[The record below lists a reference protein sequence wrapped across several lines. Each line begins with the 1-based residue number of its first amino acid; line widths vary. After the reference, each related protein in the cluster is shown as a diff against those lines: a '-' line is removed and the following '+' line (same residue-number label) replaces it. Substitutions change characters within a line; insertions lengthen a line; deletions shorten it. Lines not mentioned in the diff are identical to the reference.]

1 MSLDLKGEKEPCK
14 ELEKNLPG
22 PRISRC
28 KSPEEGIIKEMWS
41 RAQHI
46 SLQGAGAQG
55 CEVASLLQGMK
66 AADSGERPIPWAP
79 VSWVQPQ
86 TCRGPLSAAW
96 GAQRGR
102 TLPWGAGEEQGGQR
116 VR

>member
-14 ELEKNLPG
+14 ELEKNFPG

-41 RAQHI
+41 RVQHI

-55 CEVASLLQGMK
+55 CEVASLLQGMR
-66 AADSGERPIPWAP
+66 AADSGERPSLGLLSPGSSPRPAGGP
-79 VSWVQPQ
+79 SLLLGGHREAGP
-86 TCRGPLSAAW
+86 CPGELERSRGD
-96 GAQRGR
+96 RG
-102 TLPWGAGEEQGGQR
+102 
-116 VR
+116 